1 LGPSEGPQEVYR
13 SMSITKLKT
22 IGSWQPPR
30 GRVIAA
36 AMADGPE
43 GLRGRVITGMLTGA
57 DPPPSGRTVTH
68 DPCVG
73 RGR

>member
-1 LGPSEGPQEVYR
+1 
-13 SMSITKLKT
+13 MSITKLKT

-30 GRVIAA
+30 GRAGALVE
-36 AMADGPE
+36 GPE
-43 GLRGRVITGMLTGA
+43 GLRGRVITGMLTGD
-57 DPPPSGRTVTH
+57 DPPASERRIAIH